1 MAQQTTLHIIKF
13 RKKSALQEAQTK
25 DMETNPCDSKHRL
38 SSNTHRLRG
47 RKAIL
52 NPWGQYQGS
61 IQGFRKTKGA
71 QEMICLVTKTT

>member
-1 MAQQTTLHIIKF
+1 
-13 RKKSALQEAQTK
+13 
-25 DMETNPCDSKHRL
+25 METNPCDSKHRL

-71 QEMICLVTKTT
+71 QEMICLVTKTTWNIYKLMCSLVETQILLYKEASPT